1 VTTFVGQANQRWQS
15 AGIDG
20 TEKAVLWRQGH
31 GVATELFRLRRGV
44 HYPEHTH
51 AGWEQMFVL
60 QGRLRMAGRDLGP
73 GDFVFTEPGETH
85 APEILEDSLV
95 LLSFGQR

>member
-1 VTTFVGQANQRWQS
+1 
-15 AGIDG
+15 
-20 TEKAVLWRQGH
+20 
-31 GVATELFRLRRGV
+31 
-44 HYPEHTH
+44 
-51 AGWEQMFVL
+51 
-60 QGRLRMAGRDLGP
+60 MAGRDLGP